1 MEQPKSPSIID
12 VRSPE
17 EFREQHYPGAINIP
31 LQDLMAQLDEIREMQ
46 GPIVVYCRS
55 GNRSLMAKH
64 ILGQN
69 GIQNVIDGGGLNEM
83 MKNKSFQV

>member
-1 MEQPKSPSIID
+1 MDQPKSPSIID

-17 EFREQHYPGAINIP
+17 EFREQHFPGAINIP
-31 LQDLMAQLDEIREMQ
+31 LQDLMGQLDEIREMQ
-46 GPIVVYCRS
+46 EPIVVYCRS

-83 MKNKSFQV
+83 MKNKSIQV